1 MASLLKTDGITGSV
15 GTTASISIDGNIV
28 TFDPTKVKF
37 PAGHVIDV
45 QQTFLSSAFTVSVGS
60 GLSVHDI
67 TNLEVTI
74 TPKFQSSKFYLH
86 SRGFFEHSN
95 VNNYDSGFIFFRNG
109 TEVGSGDQSGLR
121 NSVNT
126 LVAQGYWNSDAAS
139 TPDTWVMDYLDTP
152 NTILP
157 ITYKVACRSNV
168 SGTMYINSNVDTAN
182 SASRERGTTSLTVWE
197 ISGG

>member
-37 PAGHVIDV
+37 PAGHVINV
-45 QQTFLSSAFTVSVGS
+45 QQTFLSSAFTVSLSG
-60 GLSVHDI
+60 GLSVSNI

-86 SRGFFEHSN
+86 SRGFFEHT
-95 VNNYDSGFIFFRNG
+95 DSTNENTGFIFFRNG
-109 TEVGSGDQSGLR
+109 TEVGSGDQSGTR
-121 NSVNT
+121 SSINT
-126 LVAQGYWNSDAAS
+126 IIAQGYYSNDASS

-157 ITYKVACRSNV
+157 ITYRVACRSNN
-168 SGTMYINSNVDTAN
+168 SGTLYMNSNVDTSDGGA
-182 SASRERGTTSLTVWE
+182 RERGTSSLTVWE